1 MAPLAKNLN
10 EKYTYADY
18 LTWDD
23 DTRWE
28 LIEGVPYD
36 MTPAPNTEHQE
47 VSIALSG
54 ELYNFLKQRACRVF
68 AAPYDVR
75 LVEKAGVDD
84 PEVKTVVQPDI
95 VVICDNKKIDK
106 GGCLGSPDIV
116 VEILSPSTAYKD
128 EGEKLKLYEKHGVK
142 EYWIVNPE
150 ARYIMIYRLE
160 NSKYGKPE
168 YLTENETLESR
179 VLEGL
184 RIELAEVWS
193 KV

>member
-1 MAPLAKNLN
+1 MNK
-10 EKYTYADY
+10 KYTYADY

-28 LIEGVPYD
+28 LIDGVPYD
-36 MTPAPNTEHQE
+36 MTPAPDSNHQA
-47 VSIALSG
+47 VSG
-54 ELYNFLKQRACRVF
+54 ELFGIIWLFLKQRSCRVF

-75 LVEKAGVDD
+75 LVEKADADD
-84 PEVKTVVQPDI
+84 SEVTTVVQPDI
-95 VVICDNKKIDK
+95 VVICDEKKIDK
-106 GGCLGSPDIV
+106 GGCQGTPDIV

-142 EYWIVNPE
+142 EYWIVNPG
-150 ARYIMIYRLE
+150 ARYIMIYRIE

-184 RIELAEVWS
+184 RIELSEVWS

>member
-184 RIELAEVWS
+184 RVELSEVWS

>member
-1 MAPLAKNLN
+1 MAPLAKKMN

-28 LIEGVPYD
+28 LIEGVPYN
-36 MTPAPNTEHQE
+36 MTPAPDSDHQT
-47 VSIALSG
+47 VSG
-54 ELYNFLKQRACRVF
+54 ELFGIIWLFLKKRQCRVF
-68 AAPYDVR
+68 AAPFDVR
-75 LVEKAGVDD
+75 LIEKSGVDD

-95 VVICDNKKIDK
+95 VVICDEKKIDK
-106 GGCLGSPDIV
+106 GGCLGTPDIV

-184 RIELAEVWS
+184 RIELSEVWS